1 MKKKIGIA
9 VDILMYG
16 ILLVQM
22 LYVFLGNTAH
32 EILGIAFFVC
42 LVCHIF
48 IKRNWFKSLLKKG
61 KKPLPRR
68 IFNWSATL
76 LMLSIIALM
85 LSSLDVSRLLFPQI
99 RIFGSAA
106 LHRYL
111 ATAVLAISVLHG
123 GMRGYLHAKKKK
135 RAAILTAL
143 GTAAAVAVGLFLV
156 PYLNRHY
163 KTVRIHYADA
173 VEGEQ
178 IAWNGSKPLVVYFT
192 RIGNTDF
199 KPDVD
204 AVSGAS
210 LLLAD
215 GKLMGNTELLA
226 DMIENAVGCDT
237 AAITLTG
244 QHYPSSYGD
253 TVSVAGKELRKNARP
268 EIEPIDISGYDSVI
282 LVYPIWW
289 GTVPMPVATFL
300 ESCDFTGKKLYL
312 VATQGSSGFVSSTK
326 DIRKMAQGAEVIELT
341 SIYCDDIPTAREELC
356 RKLAKIA
363 Q

>member
-1 MKKKIGIA
+1 MKKKIGI
-9 VDILMYG
+9 VIDILMYG

-42 LVCHIF
+42 LVCHII
-48 IKRNWFKSLLKKG
+48 IKRSWFKTLLKKG

-68 IFNWSATL
+68 IFNWSTSL

-85 LSSLDVSRLLFPQI
+85 LSSLDVSRLLFPRI
-99 RIFGSAA
+99 RIFGDAA

-111 ATAVLAISVLHG
+111 ATAVLALSVLHG
-123 GMRGYLHAKKKK
+123 GMRGYIHTKKKK
-135 RAAILTAL
+135 RAAVLTAI
-143 GTAAAVAVGLFLV
+143 GTAAAVAVGLYLV
-156 PYLNRHY
+156 PYLNRHF

-178 IAWNGSKPLVVYFT
+178 VAWNGSKPLVVYFT

-199 KPDVD
+199 APDVD

-215 GKLMGNTELLA
+215 GELMGNTELLS
-226 DMIENAVGCDT
+226 DMIENAIDCDVR
-237 AAITLTG
+237 AITLTG
-244 QHYPSSYGD
+244 KHYPSSYGD
-253 TVSVAGKELRKNARP
+253 TVSAAGKELNSKARP

-300 ESCDFTGKKLYL
+300 ESNDFTGKNLYL
-312 VATQGSSGFVSSTK
+312 IATQGSSGFVDSTK
-326 DIRKMAQGAEVIELT
+326 DIRSMAKGANVTELI
-341 SIYCDDIPTAREELC
+341 SIYCDDIPKARDEIC
-356 RKLAKIA
+356 RKLKKIA
-363 Q
+363 P